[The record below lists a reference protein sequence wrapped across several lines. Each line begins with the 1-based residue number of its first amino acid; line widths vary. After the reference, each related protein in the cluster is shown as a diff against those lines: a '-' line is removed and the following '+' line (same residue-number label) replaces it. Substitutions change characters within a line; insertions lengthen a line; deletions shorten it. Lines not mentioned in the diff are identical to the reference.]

1 MKHLF
6 YIAFCLLPLSL
17 ICQNTF
23 ELIIKTE
30 FDDRANDLHQLDD
43 GSYIFVGSSTDNVDI
58 QSRGI
63 IYKISPEGNIIINI
77 EIIKTDTLVYLD
89 VLDTI
94 NGHFVACGRATELI
108 QNEYFSSIY
117 LLFFNSDMEI
127 LSEKTIP
134 LPPEYT
140 LAYNSMMKTDGDK
153 FIITGIAHHIDF
165 QTYKYDVF
173 IYELNA
179 IGDSVNANFALMEG
193 LQFTQGYLLL
203 PNNEG
208 HYIFSDGNWGYPPGE
223 SHGMIIIYDENLNL
237 INTDTLPSKLRWDNF
252 AMNLPSGDYL
262 VSGRQYFDT
271 SPGVPGGEEMRSV
284 LYNLHRPNIPLNS
297 YQYHMGTDTLS
308 MPAALRSFDTTYNGE
323 IYFSGTANVD
333 PQTYPWQQDPSWIFL
348 SKLDNDMGHLW
359 TKFYGGDMFYHIYT
373 VKATQ
378 DGGAI
383 MACRTYD
390 YLTQYWEHDIII
402 LKVDEDGLITSI
414 NEELPPFTAH
424 NAIIYPNPGSSYL
437 KIQSGPQIDGAV
449 FGMYDMTGKAVA
461 REILNNRLMEINTGR
476 LPTGTYTYRIS
487 WQNRLVGS
495 GKWVKR

>member
-1 MKHLF
+1 M
-6 YIAFCLLPLSL
+6 
-17 ICQNTF
+17 
-23 ELIIKTE
+23 
-30 FDDRANDLHQLDD
+30 
-43 GSYIFVGSSTDNVDI
+43 
-58 QSRGI
+58 
-63 IYKISPEGNIIINI
+63 
-77 EIIKTDTLVYLD
+77 
-89 VLDTI
+89 DTI
-94 NGHFVACGRATELI
+94 NGYIVACGRVVELI
-108 QNEYFSSIY
+108 QNEYFSNIY
-117 LLFFNSDMEI
+117 LLYFNSDLEVVT
-127 LSEKTIP
+127 EKIIN

-140 LAYNSMMKTDGDK
+140 IAYNRMIKTDSDK
-153 FIITGIAHHIDF
+153 IYIAGMARHTDF

-173 IYELNA
+173 IYEFGA
-179 IGDSVNANFALMEG
+179 TGDSINANFTLREG
-193 LQFTQGYLLL
+193 AQYDQGYLML

-208 HYIFSDGNWGYPPGE
+208 HYIFSFGVWGYPPGE
-223 SHGMIIIYDENLNL
+223 APGIIVVYDRNLNWVE
-237 INTDTLPSKLRWDNF
+237 TDTLPCKLHKENY
-252 AMNLPSGDYL
+252 AMNLPSGDYM
-262 VSGRQYFDT
+262 VSGRQDFDT
-271 SPGVPGGEEMRSV
+271 SPGVAGGEELRSV
-284 LYNLHRPNIPLNS
+284 LYNMQRPNIPLNS
-297 YQYHMGTDTLS
+297 YIYHMGTDTLS
-308 MPAALRSFDTTYNGE
+308 MPATLRSFDTTCNGE

-437 KIQSGPQIDGAV
+437 KIQSGPQINGAV
-449 FGMYDMTGKAVA
+449 FEMFDMTGKAVA
-461 REILNNRLMEINTGR
+461 REILNGRLMEINTGR